1 MAYLEIKPPN
11 TKSLMNDHCNMR
23 EKATPSRKGKF
34 IFWKNPETNTTK
46 CSDKFS
52 NLLEKGMTDTFETNF
67 GPILEMG
74 TKENTGILKYK
85 KDNLFATYDP
95 LDIKNSRT
103 LIVTRLD

>member
-1 MAYLEIKPPN
+1 
-11 TKSLMNDHCNMR
+11 
-23 EKATPSRKGKF
+23 
-34 IFWKNPETNTTK
+34 
-46 CSDKFS
+46 
-52 NLLEKGMTDTFETNF
+52 MTDTFETNF